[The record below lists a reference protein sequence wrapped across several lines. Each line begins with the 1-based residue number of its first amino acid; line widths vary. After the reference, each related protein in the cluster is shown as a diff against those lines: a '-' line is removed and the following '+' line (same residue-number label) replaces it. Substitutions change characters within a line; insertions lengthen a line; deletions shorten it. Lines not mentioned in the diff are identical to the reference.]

1 MEKIISKMIQKQ
13 VIYKEIM
20 NYNITIFIML
30 MITNINNDNNI
41 NNRKNNIA

>member
-20 NYNITIFIML
+20 NYNITIFIMF